1 MVVISSAKPTKLALQ
16 FIFDEKV
23 YATLIATGEK
33 KLEVEYLL
41 DLVDNILLT
50 VTDVQREE
58 HEFEFRHPGSTF
70 KSPSSTLKKISCE
83 LQMDQGDEVNIEK
96 TVVAIVNLLSSYSLD
111 AKLVLSLAAL
121 ATEFGDFWRLRKD
134 LTHKSSLPKE
144 FCLSM
149 AILKFES
156 GYLVEPKKQPVVDEL
171 NNLIMLILEVTK
183 SISELEKLRNNYTS
197 ANVPGLLPTIQK
209 HVYGT
214 IASIVACAAQIA
226 FLKTNEGQTQNLS
239 QWTEYLA
246 SVHEDL
252 EKHRR
257 ICEQQ
262 KQIEVYWKLVSILR
276 NPYHESSHEV
286 VDILKMLISTENDP
300 HLLHINDGS
309 TTVDDDFTIKLVNQG
324 VSIDVLS
331 KKDVLLLI
339 SSLDISN
346 VDIKNLQKIYEGI
359 KGYKHYKMVW
369 IPVVEQWT
377 PERLDLFIQL
387 RDQMPWYTVQMFSS
401 PVAGIK
407 FIKEEWH
414 FNGQPVVVL
423 LNQQGEVENPNAL
436 PLIRLRG
443 MDAFPFAKVAEDAIR
458 NLDNW
463 LHLVANHIHL
473 SMQSWIEKEKYIFF
487 YGGTD
492 QHWIKKLQGYIKS
505 IDLGKFLNDGE
516 DEGNNTI
523 ESVEVGESEIRFWTN
538 IESLQFIKEDDE
550 TRRVLQRLISN
561 KTENGWAVLVK
572 GSTVIISDQ
581 SSKIS
586 RALKKLVI
594 KLQSEEENN
603 FHEENFETIFK
614 EYHKQVAGMFSHSC
628 QINIPSS
635 AANIIPKN
643 MKCLECGQYFTAM
656 AVLF

>member
-1 MVVISSAKPTKLALQ
+1 
-16 FIFDEKV
+16 
-23 YATLIATGEK
+23 
-33 KLEVEYLL
+33 
-41 DLVDNILLT
+41 
-50 VTDVQREE
+50 
-58 HEFEFRHPGSTF
+58 
-70 KSPSSTLKKISCE
+70 
-83 LQMDQGDEVNIEK
+83 MDQGDEVNIEK

-214 IASIVACAAQIA
+214 IA
-226 FLKTNEGQTQNLS
+226 
-239 QWTEYLA
+239 
-246 SVHEDL
+246 
-252 EKHRR
+252 
-257 ICEQQ
+257 

-309 TTVDDDFTIKLVNQG
+309 TTVDDDFVIKLVNQG

-369 IPVVEQWT
+369 IPVMEQWT

-473 SMQSWIEKEKYIFF
+473 SMQSWIEEEKYIFF

-550 TRRVLQRLISN
+550 THRVLQRLISN
-561 KTENGWAVLVK
+561 KKENGWAILVK

-643 MKCLECGQYFTAM
+643 MKCLECGQVMETFISFRWNKSLTTNTQNSSADFVRIKPRNFNACYPSYPRYPAYP
-656 AVLF
+656 AYPAYPRYP

>member
-1 MVVISSAKPTKLALQ
+1 MVVISSAKPTKGPAIHLA
-16 FIFDEKV
+16 EKV

-50 VTDVQREE
+50 
-58 HEFEFRHPGSTF
+58 
-70 KSPSSTLKKISCE
+70 
-83 LQMDQGDEVNIEK
+83 
-96 TVVAIVNLLSSYSLD
+96 
-111 AKLVLSLAAL
+111 
-121 ATEFGDFWRLRKD
+121 
-134 LTHKSSLPKE
+134 
-144 FCLSM
+144 
-149 AILKFES
+149 
-156 GYLVEPKKQPVVDEL
+156 
-171 NNLIMLILEVTK
+171 VTK

-226 FLKTNEGQTQNLS
+226 FLKTN
-239 QWTEYLA
+239 
-246 SVHEDL
+246 D
-252 EKHRR
+252 
-257 ICEQQ
+257 
-262 KQIEVYWKLVSILR
+262 ILR

-309 TTVDDDFTIKLVNQG
+309 TTVG

-369 IPVVEQWT
+369 IPVMEQWT

-473 SMQSWIEKEKYIFF
+473 SMQSWVSRYIHACPC
-487 YGGTD
+487 GD
-492 QHWIKKLQGYIKS
+492 
-505 IDLGKFLNDGE
+505 
-516 DEGNNTI
+516 
-523 ESVEVGESEIRFWTN
+523 
-538 IESLQFIKEDDE
+538 SL
-550 TRRVLQRLISN
+550 
-561 KTENGWAVLVK
+561 
-572 GSTVIISDQ
+572 
-581 SSKIS
+581 
-586 RALKKLVI
+586 
-594 KLQSEEENN
+594 
-603 FHEENFETIFK
+603 
-614 EYHKQVAGMFSHSC
+614 
-628 QINIPSS
+628 
-635 AANIIPKN
+635 
-643 MKCLECGQYFTAM
+643 
-656 AVLF
+656 